1 LQGEQREKGTISEQ
15 KENMMRNQE
24 NKQLVMEGYKRF
36 QNKDIAGLLELFAD
50 DIEWV
55 GLRSEA
61 IPFSGD
67 YHGKQQTAQFFTLMD
82 QAQEALQFEPQEF
95 IAEGDKVVVTGQAKW
110 AVKSNGQTYE
120 SPWVHIFTIRDG
132 KVARFHQFND
142 TAAAVEA
149 FRPYQQTLQQT
160 DATTS
165 VRH

>member
-1 LQGEQREKGTISEQ
+1 
-15 KENMMRNQE
+15 
-24 NKQLVMEGYKRF
+24 
-36 QNKDIAGLLELFAD
+36 
-50 DIEWV
+50 
-55 GLRSEA
+55 
-61 IPFSGD
+61 
-67 YHGKQQTAQFFTLMD
+67 MD

-110 AVKSNGQTYE
+110 AVKSNAQTYE